1 MIVLIIYRTEPLN
14 KTTWHVNPQLNVDLD
29 DNAAHNSLTEAQNL
43 TSVAA
48 KRVWEEMYISKK
60 PAIEESFK
68 TSFGATNK
76 VPSLDFVRDTLRE
89 PSLKLWLSYIEAERR
104 SAYRTVIEVP
114 NQIQSKIQKVTGGL
128 TRLTSRSKTKREES
142 VIRTRGSS
150 ISLADV
156 ALSTQGHLIALKEQ
170 VLSSILYLVKLL
182 VSAITI
188 YLEHDY
194 QIHQNHE
201 IGFVLWTNQVEA
213 ERKNFQQLQLHTDK
227 YNHLNW
233 KRVEGELLRVR
244 GIWGPTIESSLTKWM
259 LDMTEGPCRM
269 RKKLTRN
276 VHFYTQ
282 YPYRKELEQIENKSL
297 RYFSFF

>member
-201 IGFVLWTNQVEA
+201 IGFVL
-213 ERKNFQQLQLHTDK
+213 
-227 YNHLNW
+227 
-233 KRVEGELLRVR
+233 
-244 GIWGPTIESSLTKWM
+244 
-259 LDMTEGPCRM
+259 
-269 RKKLTRN
+269 
-276 VHFYTQ
+276 
-282 YPYRKELEQIENKSL
+282 
-297 RYFSFF
+297 